1 MGKIFLIATTLFALI
16 LTSCS
21 TASVRL
27 LPGSKGV
34 HKVLVRD
41 IELED
46 AEEAAVKAAKDYC
59 EERDQEAVFVKQKS
73 NYTGKMDEST
83 RKGVRAAS
91 DAVNLIPGA
100 GLISSM
106 GKAVVNDRDYFSGA
120 LFKCQAVN

>member
-1 MGKIFLIATTLFALI
+1 MAKLFLIATTLFALT

-27 LPGSKGV
+27 LPGAKGV

-41 IELED
+41 IELEG
-46 AEEAAVKAAKDYC
+46 AEEAAVNAAEDYC

-73 NYTGKMDEST
+73 SYTGKIDEST

-91 DAVNLIPGA
+91 NAVNLIPGA

-106 GKAVVNDRDYFSGA
+106 GKAAVNDRDYFSGA
-120 LFKCQAVN
+120 IFKCRSVN